1 MPKYKT
7 IEDLKRL
14 SVLDFEDFLKHYW
27 KTEEFTFVATFV
39 SEKKETNKRS
49 GRFKNFRKKG
59 ENIYLKYPLSTF
71 FVSYNVPAN
80 KPLEEGNYLVPCQV
94 IKSPSPNYPFC
105 LQIKLKSIQKIES
118 TNKKTAIATVKFG
131 NNSQIQKKDTRY
143 IDLCRPKPMGW
154 GTKQLSYL
162 VGFYDG
168 EHKSFSKIW
177 TSNFRKIEKYPNSE
191 IPVCPL
197 AVSSEELISE
207 QIYSFKWEFSNLSD
221 NIYDIIVAKDSQ
233 FQHIDAKQL
242 IETLYKDS
250 MYNESREKDM
260 TVSAVETIKNKCQ
273 AKTHVLFFMSCY
285 KMRMTIQTE
294 ILSKLRFA

>member
-80 KPLEEGNYLVPCQV
+80 KPLEEGDYLVPCQV

-118 TNKKTAIATVKFG
+118 TNKKT
-131 NNSQIQKKDTRY
+131 
-143 IDLCRPKPMGW
+143 
-154 GTKQLSYL
+154 
-162 VGFYDG
+162 
-168 EHKSFSKIW
+168 
-177 TSNFRKIEKYPNSE
+177 
-191 IPVCPL
+191 
-197 AVSSEELISE
+197 
-207 QIYSFKWEFSNLSD
+207 
-221 NIYDIIVAKDSQ
+221 
-233 FQHIDAKQL
+233 
-242 IETLYKDS
+242 
-250 MYNESREKDM
+250 
-260 TVSAVETIKNKCQ
+260 
-273 AKTHVLFFMSCY
+273 
-285 KMRMTIQTE
+285 
-294 ILSKLRFA
+294 

>member
-27 KTEEFTFVATFV
+27 KTEESTFVATFV

-49 GRFKNFRKKG
+49 GHFKNFRKKG

-131 NNSQIQKKDTRY
+131 NNSQIQKKRY
-143 IDLCRPKPMGW
+143 SI
-154 GTKQLSYL
+154 
-162 VGFYDG
+162 
-168 EHKSFSKIW
+168 H
-177 TSNFRKIEKYPNSE
+177 
-191 IPVCPL
+191 
-197 AVSSEELISE
+197 
-207 QIYSFKWEFSNLSD
+207 
-221 NIYDIIVAKDSQ
+221 
-233 FQHIDAKQL
+233 
-242 IETLYKDS
+242 
-250 MYNESREKDM
+250 
-260 TVSAVETIKNKCQ
+260 
-273 AKTHVLFFMSCY
+273 
-285 KMRMTIQTE
+285 
-294 ILSKLRFA
+294 